1 MEPEPLHWAVGV
13 FATGPPGK
21 SPQPF
26 YFTHS
31 FKALDFPGDSD
42 GKEFACITGDP
53 GLISRWGRF
62 AREGN
67 GYPLQYSCL
76 ENSVDIGSGQAMS
89 LGKQRIRHH

>member
-53 GLISRWGRF
+53 GLIPGLGRSPGKGTATHSSIF
-62 AREGN
+62 AWEIPQTEEPG
-67 GYPLQYSCL
+67 GL
-76 ENSVDIGSGQAMS
+76 
-89 LGKQRIRHH
+89 